1 MVHTATSM
9 ATPAPTA
16 QDTVA
21 IAYRVAMPQPQTHL
35 FEVTIEISQWE
46 AAVLDLKMPV
56 WTPGSYM
63 VREYSRHLQD
73 FRATTAAGVD
83 LSWRKVTKNHW
94 QVETADISDVQIHY
108 RVFANEL
115 TVRTNHLDS
124 THGYFNGAALFCFI
138 PGHQDQACT
147 LTVEP
152 PHIAWE
158 VNTTLPLIEDQ
169 ENCFW
174 VENFDVLV
182 DSPVEVGLH
191 ENYEFFCE
199 GKPHRWVVW
208 GEGNFKAE
216 KAIVDTKKIIQ
227 TEAKIFGGELP
238 YDEYMF
244 LLHLSGSGYGG
255 LEHKES
261 CSLNYPRFG
270 FQKSDQYNR
279 FMQLVAHE
287 FFHLWNV
294 KRIRPKELET
304 FDYETENYTPSLW
317 FAEGVTSY
325 YDLLIPLWAGIYD
338 KAFFL
343 ESLSK
348 DITRYLLTP
357 GRLVQPLAESSFDA
371 WIKLYRREAHSNN
384 NQMSYYLKGALVAM
398 LLDLKIRDR
407 HQNQKSLDNVL
418 RIMWEKFGKP
428 EVGFTPTQVEQVI
441 SEVAGFDLSDFFHQ
455 SLHTTAELPLS
466 ETLETFGL
474 RIKPVYTN
482 KDLPYLGLTVTDQN
496 NRTLVQTVNVDSP
509 AHQAGIDPEDE
520 LLAIANYRTNAEQLN
535 HRLQNYQAGDTIS
548 ITIFHQDQLKTLAV
562 TLAAPQPS
570 SYQVVKNPQASAK
583 QLQNLK
589 GWLNPKD
596 SSAVR

>member
-1 MVHTATSM
+1 MAKTSS
-9 ATPAPTA
+9 PAP
-16 QDTVA
+16 DTVA

-35 FEVTIEISQWE
+35 FEVTIHISQWE

-73 FRATTAAGVD
+73 FRATTPTGEP
-83 LSWRKVTKNHW
+83 LSWRKVSKNHW
-94 QVETADISDVQIHY
+94 QIETVDIPEIAVYY
-108 RVFANEL
+108 RVYANDL

-124 THGYFNGAALFCFI
+124 THGYFNGAALFCFV
-138 PGHQDQACT
+138 PGYQNQACT

-158 VNTTLPLIEDQ
+158 VNTTLPLLEDQ

-191 ENYEFFCE
+191 ENHEFLCE

-208 GEGNFKAE
+208 GEGNFDPE
-216 KAIVDTKKIIQ
+216 KAIADTQKIIQ

-270 FQKSDQYNR
+270 FQKPDQYNR

-325 YDLLIPLWAGIYD
+325 YDLLIPLWAGVYD
-338 KAFFL
+338 KSFFL

-384 NQMSYYLKGALVAM
+384 NQMSYYLKGALVAL

-407 HQNQKSLDNVL
+407 HHNKKSLDDVM
-418 RIMWEKFGKP
+418 RRMWEDFGKA
-428 EVGFTPTQVEQVI
+428 EIGFMPAEVEQVI
-441 SEVAGFDLSDFFHQ
+441 SDVAGEDLTDFFQ
-455 SLHTTAELPLS
+455 TYLHTTTELPLA
-466 ETLETFGL
+466 EALETFGL
-474 RIKPVYTN
+474 LLKPNYEQ
-482 KDLPYLGLTVTDQN
+482 KDLPYLGITVTEQN
-496 NRTLVQTVNVDSP
+496 NRT
-509 AHQAGIDPEDE
+509 I
-520 LLAIANYRTNAEQLN
+520 I
-535 HRLQNYQAGDTIS
+535 
-548 ITIFHQDQLKTLAV
+548 
-562 TLAAPQPS
+562 
-570 SYQVVKNPQASAK
+570 
-583 QLQNLK
+583 
-589 GWLNPKD
+589 
-596 SSAVR
+596 